1 MTMTDTVTIS
11 GTIAPSTPAAE
22 IGAEVWINNT
32 CVINCEH
39 VDSAISFEHALDD
52 SDGEHELRVVM
63 KHKQLSHT
71 QIDQDGHIVQD
82 AVLTLS
88 DVAFDDIQLGQLL
101 SDLSV
106 YSHDFNGTQTQ
117 SQYRFYGDMGC
128 NSTVSLKFSTPV
140 YLWLLSVM

>member
-1 MTMTDTVTIS
+1 MTDTVTIS
-11 GTIAPSTPAAE
+11 GTIVPSTPAAA

-39 VDSAISFEHALDD
+39 VDRAITFEHPLDD

-63 KHKQLSHT
+63 KHKQAAHT
-71 QIDQDGHIVQD
+71 QLDQDGQIVQD

-106 YSHDFNGTQTQ
+106 YSHDFNGSQ
-117 SQYRFYGDMGC
+117 STGTHRFYGDMGC
-128 NSTVSLKFSTPV
+128 NGTMSLKFTTPV
-140 YLWLLSVM
+140 YLWLLEKM